1 MRFTDTNPVMWMLGH
16 WKEEPEPWNRD
27 IWMNLEAEYLETL
40 DTLGIALENEN
51 CLPSYL
57 RGN

>member
-1 MRFTDTNPVMWMLGH
+1 MLVD
-16 WKEEPEPWNRD
+16 WKEEPESWNRD

-40 DTLGIALENEN
+40 ETLSISLENEN

-57 RGN
+57 QGN